1 MQLTNEILNKINE
14 LRNLY
19 PDAISIGYGPKISNG
34 EATGDSAI
42 IYQLKE
48 KKAVVDLSPE
58 EIIPSEIKIGED
70 VIKTDIVEIFAVN
83 SLVCNTGCGEDN
95 GVSSIANR
103 TYTRPIKGAL
113 SITSSNNLSERGTIG
128 SLVKH
133 TQSGAVV
140 ALTNNHVTIQD
151 AVYTSQRTQSGLLQ
165 NEYTPA
171 NVIYQNT
178 EPNIP
183 NSADI
188 IGQSLRYVPIN
199 KVSSGSTNQVD
210 AAIFSLSADVI
221 DVDSSWD
228 QVGLSL
234 TQNPPFA
241 TTAEINNLYVTNPQ
255 LYSSGRTTGP
265 KGGALCPLT
274 INQIGANTITN
285 YNLQGVPT
293 QCVFTN
299 CIVFVKPDPA
309 TPTAQV
315 PQCLNPVRPGDSGS
329 LLLADIG
336 GTIKVIGLVFAG
348 GEDTN
353 GNTIYGWACR
363 IDEIASQLG
372 IEWWDNTEP
381 LTVVDLTS
389 IEYKTTV
396 GGNSNKTLTC
406 ETKEYWQVGFTG
418 TLDNPC

>member
-1 MQLTNEILNKINE
+1 MQLTNEILNKIDE
-14 LRNLY
+14 LRELY

-34 EATGDSAI
+34 EVTGDSAI

-48 KKAVVDLSPE
+48 KKNITDLSLE
-58 EIIPSEIKIGED
+58 EIIPSEIQVGDD
-70 VIKTDIVEIFAVN
+70 VIKTDIVQIHVVN
-83 SLVCNTGCGEDN
+83 SLVCNVGCGEDN
-95 GVSSIANR
+95 GSSSIPNR
-103 TYTRPIKGAL
+103 TYTRPIKGGL
-113 SITSSNNLSERGTIG
+113 SITASNKYPERGTIG
-128 SLVKH
+128 CLVKH

-140 ALTNNHVTIQD
+140 GLTNNHVTTQD
-151 AVYTSQRTQSGLLQ
+151 AFYTSQRNQSGLLK
-165 NEYTPA
+165 NEYAPI
-171 NVIYQNT
+171 NVVYQNT
-178 EPNIP
+178 EPNVP
-183 NSADI
+183 NSGDI
-188 IGQSLRYVPIN
+188 IGQALRYVPI
-199 KVSSGSTNQVD
+199 VQFGTGVNQVD

-241 TTAEINNLYVTNPQ
+241 TTSEINNLYATNPQ

-265 KGGALCPLT
+265 KGGSLCPLT
-274 INQIGANTITN
+274 IYQVGANTLIN
-285 YNLQGVPT
+285 FDLQGVPT
-293 QCVFTN
+293 LCTFTN

-315 PQCLNPVRPGDSGS
+315 PQCFSPIRPGDSGS

-336 GTIKVIGLVFAG
+336 GTIKVIGLNFAG
-348 GEDTN
+348 GEDAD
-353 GNTIYGWACR
+353 GNTLYGYACR
-363 IDEIASQLG
+363 IDQVASQLG

-396 GGNSNKTLTC
+396 GGSSNKTLTC
-406 ETKEYWQVGFTG
+406 LTKEYWQVGFTG

>member
-1 MQLTNEILNKINE
+1 MQLTNEILNKIDE
-14 LRNLY
+14 LRTLY

-34 EATGDSAI
+34 EVTGDSAI

-48 KKAVVDLSPE
+48 KKNIADLSSE

-70 VIKTDIVEIFAVN
+70 IIKTDIVEIFAVN

-95 GVSSIANR
+95 GPSSIPNR

-113 SITSSNNLSERGTIG
+113 SITTSNKYPSRGTIG
-128 SLVKH
+128 ALVKH

-140 ALTNNHVTIQD
+140 GLTNNHVTIQD
-151 AVYTSQRTQSGLLQ
+151 AFYTSQRNQSGVLK
-165 NEYTPA
+165 NEYTPVNA
-171 NVIYQNT
+171 VYQNT

-183 NSADI
+183 DPSDI
-188 IGQSLRYVPIN
+188 IGQSLRYVPI
-199 KVSSGSTNQVD
+199 VQFGTGVNQVD

-221 DVDSSWD
+221 DVGSSWD

-241 TTAEINNLYVTNPQ
+241 TTSEINNLYATNPQ

-265 KGGALCPLT
+265 KGGSLCPLT
-274 INQIGANTITN
+274 IYQVGGNSIVN
-285 YNLQGVPT
+285 YKLQGVDT

-315 PQCLNPVRPGDSGS
+315 PQCFSPVRPGDSGS

-336 GTIKVIGLVFAG
+336 GTIKVVGLVFAG
-348 GEDTN
+348 GEDAS

-363 IDEIASQLG
+363 IDQVAAQLG

-381 LTVVDLTS
+381 LTVIDLGS
-389 IEYKTTV
+389 IEYKTV
-396 GGNSNKTLTC
+396 AGGSSNKTLTC

>member
-1 MQLTNEILNKINE
+1 MQLTNEILNKIDE

-34 EATGDSAI
+34 EATGEPAI

-48 KKAVVDLSPE
+48 KKAIVDLSPE
-58 EIIPSEIKIGED
+58 EIIPSEIQINED
-70 VIKTDIVEIFAVN
+70 VIKTDIVEIFVVN
-83 SLVCNTGCGEDN
+83 SLACNIGCGEDN
-95 GVSSIANR
+95 GSSSIPNR

-113 SITSSNNLSERGTIG
+113 SITTSNTYPERGTVG
-128 SLVKH
+128 CLVKH

-140 ALTNNHVTIQD
+140 GLTNNHVTTQD
-151 AVYTSQRTQSGLLQ
+151 AFYTSQRNQSGLLK
-165 NEYTPA
+165 NEYTPT

-178 EPNIP
+178 EPNVP
-183 NSADI
+183 NSGDI
-188 IGQSLRYVPIN
+188 IGQNLRYVPI
-199 KVSSGSTNQVD
+199 VQFGTGVNQVD
-210 AAIFSLSADVI
+210 AAIFSLTADVI

-241 TTAEINNLYVTNPQ
+241 TTSEINNLYTTNPQ

-265 KGGALCPLT
+265 KGGPLCPLT
-274 INQIGANTITN
+274 IYQVGANTLLNFT
-285 YNLQGVPT
+285 LQGVDT

-315 PQCLNPVRPGDSGS
+315 PQCFSPIRPGDSGS

-336 GTIKVIGLVFAG
+336 GTIKVIGLNFAG
-348 GEDTN
+348 GEDVN
-353 GNTIYGWACR
+353 GNTLYGYACR

-381 LTVVDLTS
+381 LTVVDLSS
-389 IEYKTTV
+389 IEYKTV
-396 GGNSNKTLTC
+396 GGGSSNKTLTC
-406 ETKEYWQVGFTG
+406 TTKEYWQVGFTG